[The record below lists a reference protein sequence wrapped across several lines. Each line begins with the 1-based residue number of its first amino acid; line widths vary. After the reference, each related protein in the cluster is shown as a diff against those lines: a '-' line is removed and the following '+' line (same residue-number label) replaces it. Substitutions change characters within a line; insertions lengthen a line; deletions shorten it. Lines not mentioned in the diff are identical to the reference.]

1 MLEFVQEYCMDYVFL
16 FLIALCLGAGVA
28 GGLLSAWNCHRRL
41 LALEEN
47 LKVILD
53 AFNDRLNQ
61 LSKIAI
67 RQDKSEAAKTRWS
80 KKELEDGALAERL
93 GKGVGGRAMDP
104 PGHPW
109 DPRTWGDP
117 K

>member
-1 MLEFVQEYCMDYVFL
+1 MDYAFL
-16 FLIALCLGAGVA
+16 ALIAFFLVAGVA
-28 GGLLSAWNCHRRL
+28 GGLLFAWSCHRRV

-67 RQDKSEAAKTRWS
+67 RQDKSEAAKTRWT
-80 KKELEDGALAERL
+80 KKDQDEAGLMKTLTDQSGS
-93 GKGVGGRAMDP
+93 VSSQVS
-104 PGHPW
+104 GHPW
-109 DPRTWGDP
+109 DPRTWG
-117 K
+117 KG

>member
-1 MLEFVQEYCMDYVFL
+1 MDYVFL
-16 FLIALCLGAGVA
+16 LLIALCLGAGVG

-47 LKVILD
+47 LKIILD

-80 KKELEDGALAERL
+80 KKDVEESALAKSLTTVLPGQSESF
-93 GKGVGGRAMDP
+93 

-109 DPRTWGDP
+109 DPRTWGER